1 MSMSIWVS
9 VGHPE
14 GETFPGFAALI
25 ESRQRGKAMD
35 AELSLPT
42 AADGL
47 RGVPFLK
54 AAITSSR
61 KDGAWVSLPA
71 ESS

>member
-1 MSMSIWVS
+1 
-9 VGHPE
+9 
-14 GETFPGFAALI
+14 LI

-47 RGVPFLK
+47 RGVPFLE

-61 KDGAWVSLPA
+61 KDGAWVSLRA